1 MKKGSFVVLS
11 VAVAMLAFTW
21 PTLNQNQAA
30 KKTDASKNNTQQSQ
44 NSTPSSGQPAKPVV
58 ESKTIQINRV
68 SRAVSADNETQTESE
83 EESSENE
90 IQAPQMPALP
100 KLPKTTVSQIT
111 GLPSSVLNPNYNNQ
125 IPGTGAGNY
134 KTNFPSSKEILG
146 TSGVV
151 SLANDSE
158 VLDLQKKINEVLLMN
173 DKLKGSYKSEAI
185 QAQQVADQAKIHQK
199 ILQDIQK
206 TRIKQVAPKNPAE
219 DATEMIK
226 QEKIRL
232 IREQTEKAKKMLEK
246 AQDEENSQSGSFQ
259 SDTIV
264 DGSDSDEVKTKPAVA
279 PVRN

>member
-21 PTLNQNQAA
+21 PTLNQKQVA
-30 KKTDASKNNTQQSQ
+30 KKTDSSKNNTQQNQ
-44 NSTPSSGQPAKPVV
+44 NSTSNSGQSAKPVV
-58 ESKTIQINRV
+58 ESKTVQINRV
-68 SRAVSADNETQTESE
+68 SRVVSADNKAESE
-83 EESSENE
+83 EENEGNE

-100 KLPKTTVSQIT
+100 KLPKSSVSQIT
-111 GLPSSVLNPNYNNQ
+111 GLPSNVLNPSYKNQ
-125 IPGTGAGNY
+125 VPNAGNY
-134 KTNFPSSKEILG
+134 KTNVPSGKEILNS
-146 TSGVV
+146 SGVV
-151 SLANDSE
+151 SLPNDSE
-158 VLDLQKKINEVLLMN
+158 VLDLQKKINEVLIMN
-173 DKLKGSYKSEAI
+173 DKLKGSYKTEAI

-264 DGSDSDEVKTKPAVA
+264 DGSDSDEVAKKPAVA